1 MYVLSIS
8 IAILSQVLYHI
19 AQKAMATGTRPF
31 VLLAIV
37 YGIATVS
44 CVGLS
49 AVGAKSV
56 TASDLKSLLSWP
68 TFLLAASVVGIE
80 IGYLLAYRQGWSIGL
95 AFSVASTA
103 TVVLLA
109 MIGLMLFRESLN
121 GWQMAGLGLAL
132 IGTWLVVA
140 NR

>member
-1 MYVLSIS
+1 MYALSIT
-8 IAILSQVLYHI
+8 IAILSQVLYHV
-19 AQKAMATGTRPF
+19 AQKALPSGTKPF
-31 VLLAIV
+31 LLLAAV
-37 YGIATVS
+37 YAIATVS

-56 TASDLKSLLSWP
+56 TTSDLKPLMSWP
-68 TFLLAASVVGIE
+68 VLLLAASVVGIE

-95 AFSVASTA
+95 AFSVSATA

-109 MIGLMLFRESLN
+109 VLGLLLFSESLN
-121 GWQMAGLGLAL
+121 GWQIGGMGLAL
-132 IGTWLVVA
+132 VGAGLVVV